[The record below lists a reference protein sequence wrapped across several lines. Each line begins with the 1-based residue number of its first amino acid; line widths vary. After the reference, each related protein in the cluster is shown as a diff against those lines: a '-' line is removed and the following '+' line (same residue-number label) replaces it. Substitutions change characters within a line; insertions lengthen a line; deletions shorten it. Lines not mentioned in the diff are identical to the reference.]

1 MKTES
6 AFYKSFNIT
15 DDKTKKTEV
24 IKFELTNH
32 ASTRMTQR
40 NIDDIHL
47 QHIVEYADC
56 YFKQGL
62 LFFVLGSKNLPV
74 FIDKKYYNTIMVVAG
89 DSGQIITC
97 YRNGNPHKYIKKKSK
112 RFSRSQSQKAA

>member
-1 MKTES
+1 MISKIRDNFNSKFKQKYYENLLKHVEDTFAEPS
-6 AFYKSFNIT
+6 AFRISET
-15 DDKTKKTEV
+15 
-24 IKFELTNH
+24 
-32 ASTRMTQR
+32 
-40 NIDDIHL
+40 
-47 QHIVEYADC
+47 
-56 YFKQGL
+56 
-62 LFFVLGSKNLPV
+62 PV